1 MDPSPLKRRA
11 SALAAV
17 SLLSLSLLA
26 SLVLMSAA
34 IQNSNKFGTTYSVLL
49 ILNSVG
55 LLAFIALIAINIR
68 RLVKQLKRREAG
80 ARLTLR
86 MLVMFVTLAIVPVL
100 IVYGF
105 SLDFLRRGIDSW
117 FDVEIDRALNDS
129 LELSRAALDLKM
141 RELLS
146 QTEQM
151 AYEVGRGSRVPTPLN
166 LDALRNPDS
175 TVVANA
181 AVPAA
186 HDLDLLRERS
196 GAEELSL
203 LSREGGLIGSSTG
216 ATAIVPNLP
225 PNPILL
231 QLRQGRSY
239 VGLDP
244 IRDSGLYVRVAV
256 NVPELSLGAGRKI
269 LHALYPIASRLNRLA
284 GSVESAYAEY
294 NELSYLR
301 DKLKLS
307 FAMTLTLVLLFSI
320 VTAVWAAFYSARR
333 LVQPIRDLAAGTAAV
348 AGGDYE
354 TSLPVQSNDD
364 IGFLVRSFNDMT
376 KKVALARGEV
386 EAQHQYLDTVLGQL
400 SSGVIALNEAFVVTT
415 INGSARDILGL
426 GSLEISGTSFTQ
438 FVITKDHLKP
448 FVDGI
453 VPLLSKN
460 DGRWQQQIVIFRPTG
475 RRVLMCRGT
484 QMATSPASSA
494 GSVIVFDDITAL
506 IEGQRDAAW
515 SEVARRLAHEIKNP
529 LTPIQLS
536 AERLRQKYLN
546 KMSEEDAKTLERLT
560 STIIQQVD
568 TMKSMVNTFSD
579 YARPPKI
586 STEVTNLNDLVRSV
600 VELFESAHSNISF
613 ELNLDP
619 DLPQLPADASR
630 LRQVVNN
637 LVKNAIEA
645 SVDAAD
651 PTVSVQTVL
660 FASDA
665 ENYIEIRVQDR
676 GDGINDELFESI
688 FEPYVTNKTKGT
700 GLGLAIVKKIVEEHG
715 GIVALEN
722 NAGPGAV
729 AIIRLPI
736 TSVADTLAVQ
746 AKQVSV
752 PEDTHLGTTSAV
764 ETAG

>member
-1 MDPSPLKRRA
+1 AIESLNMVRA
-11 SALAAV
+11 RAA
-17 SLLSLSLLA
+17 
-26 SLVLMSAA
+26 
-34 IQNSNKFGTTYSVLL
+34 
-49 ILNSVG
+49 
-55 LLAFIALIAINIR
+55 
-68 RLVKQLKRREAG
+68 